1 MTRITEDWLTGPAA
15 QAVCAMLTDAG
26 FQALFVGGCVRNAL
40 LGVPISDIDI
50 STDATPDQV
59 IAAAKAAGFKSVPTG
74 YDHGTVTV
82 VVDHEPFEITTFRKD
97 VETDGRRAV
106 VAFARTVEEDA
117 HRRDFTMNALYARPD
132 GAIVDPLG
140 GLADLRARYLRFID
154 VAEDRIREDYL
165 RILRFFRFHAHYGNP
180 EGGLDAEGLA
190 AIAANSAGLETLSK
204 ERVGSEMRK
213 LLTAPNPSQS
223 VASMVQTG
231 VLARVLPGAEARFL
245 PVLVHLEGQAGLA
258 PDAMRRLACL
268 GGQDLKDRLR
278 LSNGEVKALDQLHD
292 ALAGAAGDAEL
303 AYRLGADRARDVAL
317 LRAAMTDGQLPT
329 GLEQRLKS
337 GNQARGAFPV
347 MAQDLMPAYQGA
359 ALGSRLKELEARW
372 IASGFVLMKE
382 ELLA

>member
-1 MTRITEDWLTGPAA
+1 MTRITDDWLTGPAA

-26 FQALFVGGCVRNAL
+26 FQALFVGGCVRNTL
-40 LGVPISDIDI
+40 LDVPISDIDI

-59 IAAAKAAGFKSVPTG
+59 IEAARQAGFKSVPTG

-106 VAFARTVEEDA
+106 VAFAKTAEEDA

-154 VAEDRIREDYL
+154 NPEDRIREDYL

-190 AIAANSAGLETLSK
+190 AVAANSAGLETLSN

-213 LLTAPNPSQS
+213 LLSAPDPSQS

-231 VLARVLPGAEARFL
+231 VLAHVLPGAEARFL
-245 PVLVHLEGQAGLA
+245 PVLVHLEGQAGLT
-258 PDAMRRLACL
+258 PNAMRRLTCL
-268 GGQDLKDRLR
+268 GGDGLKDRLR
-278 LSNGEVKALDQLHD
+278 LSNGEVRTLDHLHE
-292 ALAGAAGDAEL
+292 ALAGTAGDAEL
-303 AYRLGADRARDVAL
+303 AYRLGDGLARDVAL
-317 LRAAMTDGQLPT
+317 LRAAMTDGQMPR
-329 GLEQRLKS
+329 GLNQRLTL
-337 GNQARGAFPV
+337 GNGARGRFPV
-347 MAQDLMPAYQGA
+347 SAQDLMPAFQGA
-359 ALGSRLKELEARW
+359 ALGARLKTLEARW
-372 IASGFVLMKE
+372 IASDFALTKE

>member
-1 MTRITEDWLTGPAA
+1 MTRITDDWLTSAPA
-15 QAVCAMLTDAG
+15 QAVCTMLTDAG

-59 IAAAKAAGFKSVPTG
+59 IAAAKVAGFKSVPTG

-82 VVDHEPFEITTFRKD
+82 VVDHDPFEITTFRKD

-106 VAFARTVEEDA
+106 VAFASTAEEDA

-140 GLADLRARYLRFID
+140 GLDDLRARYLRFID

-180 EGGLDAEGLA
+180 DGGLDADGLA
-190 AIAANSAGLETLSK
+190 AIAANAGGLETLSA

-213 LLTAPNPSQS
+213 LILAPNPSQS

-231 VLARVLPGAEARFL
+231 VLARVLPGADARFL
-245 PVLVHLEGQAGLA
+245 PVLVHLEAQAGLA
-258 PDAMRRLACL
+258 PDAMRRLTCL
-268 GGQDLKDRLR
+268 GGEGLKDRLR
-278 LSNGEVKALDQLHD
+278 LSNGEAKVLDQLRD
-292 ALAGAAGDAEL
+292 ALADTSGDAER

-317 LRAAMTDGQLPT
+317 LRAAMTDGQMPN
-329 GLEQRLKS
+329 GLEQRLIS
-337 GNQARGAFPV
+337 GDRARGTFPV
-347 MAQDLMPAYQGA
+347 SARDLMPELQGA
-359 ALGSRLKELEARW
+359 ALGVRLKELEARW
-372 IASGFVLMKE
+372 IASGFALTKE